1 MITLFFCPKPF
12 TGEVNIIQRNAIK
25 SWRALYPKPEI
36 ILIGNEPGAEELCRE
51 FDIIHI
57 KEVER
62 NEYGTP
68 LVSSLFKKAQGRASY
83 EIICYINADILLTD
97 TFMEALN
104 LVKDW
109 KDRFLM
115 VGKRLDV
122 EINEEFDPGAAG
134 WLEKIKSHSREN
146 GRLHACTGIDYFIFK
161 EGMFLDIPDFS
172 VGRPCWDGWL
182 VYQARRSKIPVIDAT
197 GKILAIHQN
206 HRYDNNRFEKNGKWN
221 WSERQ
226 IGRNLE
232 LSNGLI
238 RDISNATHQIK
249 NNRICRRKVYLWLE
263 PGVFFFENITK
274 RIKKYFKAT
283 KEKR

>member
-25 SWRALYPKPEI
+25 SWQALHPEPEI

-51 FDIIHI
+51 FDILHI

-83 EIICYINADILLTD
+83 DVLCYINADIMLAD
-97 TFMEALN
+97 NFMEAVKLA
-104 LVKDW
+104 KDW

-122 EINEEFDPGAAG
+122 RINEEFDPHVSV
-134 WLEKIKSHSREN
+134 WIEKIKSHSIKN

-161 EGMFLDIPDFS
+161 KGIFLDIPDFS
-172 VGRPCWDGWL
+172 IGRPCWDGWL
-182 VYQARRSKIPVIDAT
+182 VYQARHSNIPVIDAT
-197 GKILAIHQN
+197 SKILAIHQN
-206 HRYDNNRFEKNGKWN
+206 HQYNNNVFDKNGKWN

-238 RDISNATHQIK
+238 RDISNATHRIK

-263 PGVFFFENITK
+263 PGIIFLKNI
-274 RIKKYFKAT
+274 IKTIKLYFKTT
-283 KEKR
+283 KDKR